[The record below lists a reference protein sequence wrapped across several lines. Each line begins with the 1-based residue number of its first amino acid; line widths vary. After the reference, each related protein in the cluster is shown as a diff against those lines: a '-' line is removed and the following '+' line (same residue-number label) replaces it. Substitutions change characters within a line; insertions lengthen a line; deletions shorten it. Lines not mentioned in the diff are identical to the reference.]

1 MEEFKKISND
11 YEIEQFHNIKDQVNI
26 YFSKI
31 SSRNNKYY
39 NIDSIT
45 TKEIINSQDVFLGFY
60 LWDKMVWIVSYRV
73 KDQNTLYLSRFYIW
87 YIYQNQ
93 WYGKRMMH
101 HFIKNAQSWWY
112 KYILLETIHK
122 NRLAKAFYSKIWFKK
137 LSNRKINKLPFYH
150 LYKKIVRKTIMY
162 YIFI

>member
-60 LWDKMVWIVSYRV
+60 L
-73 KDQNTLYLSRFYIW
+73 
-87 YIYQNQ
+87 
-93 WYGKRMMH
+93 
-101 HFIKNAQSWWY
+101 
-112 KYILLETIHK
+112 
-122 NRLAKAFYSKIWFKK
+122 
-137 LSNRKINKLPFYH
+137 
-150 LYKKIVRKTIMY
+150 
-162 YIFI
+162 